1 MNFFEKKIIKSEK
14 NEKSSQAKI
23 TNVQPISFS
32 SGSARDGIR
41 PTWPLFFF
49 FFFPSLFLSLLF
61 FFWPSHSLQ
70 PMCQGS
76 LLGRPTGPKGRAT
89 RGAPKTGALGLA
101 SRRPIRRAPPARLPE
116 HTGTGAPG
124 LRSRNRG
131 RRRKE
136 ETEENPP
143 CVSRQ
148 VEVSRG
154 GSAMGS
160 HCYHLRAPWGS
171 SV

>member
-1 MNFFEKKIIKSEK
+1 MKRARRPKSPTR
-14 NEKSSQAKI
+14 SPFHFHLA
-23 TNVQPISFS
+23 QPATESDPHGPFSFS
-32 SGSARDGIR
+32 SFSFSFSFSS
-41 PTWPLFFF
+41 FFV
-49 FFFPSLFLSLLF
+49 
-61 FFWPSHSLQ
+61 FWPSHSLR

-154 GSAMGS
+154 GSAMGG